1 MEETSYF
8 FSTLS
13 INLCAMLLIVSFV
26 SLMRLGFT
34 FGLHPNW
41 LIILYNDNLFGH
53 AIVEGDSIA
62 LDLNY
67 SYNKISSAFI

>member
-1 MEETSYF
+1 M
-8 FSTLS
+8 LS
-13 INLCAMLLIVSFV
+13 LMFVV

-34 FGLHPNW
+34 FGLHPKW

-67 SYNKISSAFI
+67 SYNKISSAFIQYFNSDSKSVV